1 MGSMSRQQPRAGS
14 APADPDAPAAA
25 PARRGRGNSAGL
37 ELRQIVN
44 AARTLP
50 PERLTMQAVADLLG
64 VDRKA
69 IHNHVPDR
77 EALATLVALDALAAN
92 SADVR
97 IPETADWQSASRIY
111 AHALVDGVIAV
122 GGLARHLSQ
131 GSLLTAQTLDSSE
144 AVLSRLIGAGFDYAT
159 AQRFMAALTNICLA
173 FARDV
178 LAVSQDGDSTRAHF
192 LQAALAGQ
200 DDDKFPH
207 LSRIAQRPQN
217 TYDRRQLEFSL
228 GIFLAGAATAAT
240 DQGAY

>member
-1 MGSMSRQQPRAGS
+1 MGSMSRQQPRADS
-14 APADPDAPAAA
+14 APAAPAAPVAA

-37 ELRQIVN
+37 ELRQIVD
-44 AARTLP
+44 AARSLP
-50 PERLTMQAVADLLG
+50 PEQLTMQAVANLLG

-77 EALATLVALDALAAN
+77 ESLATLVALDALAAN

-97 IPETADWQSASRIY
+97 IPKTADWRSASRIY
-111 AHALVDGVIAV
+111 AHGLVDGVIAV

-131 GSLLTAQTLDSSE
+131 GSLLTAQTLDNSE
-144 AVLSRLIGAGFDYAT
+144 AVLARLIAAGFDYPA

-178 LAVSQDGDSTRAHF
+178 LAVSRDADSTRAHN

-200 DDDKFPH
+200 DDGTFPH
-207 LSRIAQRPQN
+207 LSRIAQHPEN
-217 TYDRRQLEFSL
+217 TYDRTQLEFSL
-228 GIFLAGAATAAT
+228 DIFLTGAATLAA
-240 DQGAY
+240 DQGAH